1 MDVIGDVTVLLVE
14 DDPFIADL
22 LESALTDESF
32 KVLLRT
38 RGEDALED
46 VDADATRF
54 QVLVTDIQLGTGLDG
69 WALARRA
76 RERLPD
82 LPVVYMSGEKDR
94 DWAAYGVP
102 HSIMIPKPFVPA
114 QLITAIASLLNRA
127 VGD

>member
-1 MDVIGDVTVLLVE
+1 
-14 DDPFIADL
+14 
-22 LESALTDESF
+22 
-32 KVLLRT
+32 
-38 RGEDALED
+38 
-46 VDADATRF
+46 
-54 QVLVTDIQLGTGLDG
+54 LGTGLDG